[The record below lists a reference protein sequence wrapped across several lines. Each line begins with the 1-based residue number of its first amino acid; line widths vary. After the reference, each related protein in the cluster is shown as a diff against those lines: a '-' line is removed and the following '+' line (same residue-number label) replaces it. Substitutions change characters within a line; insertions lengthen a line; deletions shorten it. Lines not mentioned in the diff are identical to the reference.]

1 MGSLPCGSSP
11 EGVPP
16 PAAAVCMPRPRRRSL
31 LSGLTALA
39 LLFHSLSS
47 LNVDFRSPL
56 CASVFSTPLLSVVS
70 VSRDPK
76 ISASSPAAPSALTWP
91 VSFLGVEASL
101 NLHPSVSDYVIAA
114 VRDRLMVEHDQLL
127 PKKVAL
133 PVCDSLSGPV
143 CPHLSA
149 PRIVRLGPPRGSPQF
164 PDSAGSPENPDF
176 VAAPSTSP
184 PGEASPQNPDFYYA
198 YVHRFPVR
206 LSASSSPSSPSPL
219 PRTLSASP
227 GSDTAQKSD
236 ALPLPGA
243 ASSVASSLSSLTAS
257 FLSFVSS
264 LFFEESSASAVAA
277 PDRLDETHAARAP
290 PPLAPAS
297 SAVVD
302 WRFSFIARE
311 RPEFYSRAPK
321 HHPERV
327 YSTRGAFLENAVGD
341 VSSSSTV
348 SEAIASAIGQ
358 IGLGRKALDDIW
370 LTAPLGLFPPHH
382 ALSSRSHAS
391 NILAHSSSSDSELG
405 GSSAFPY
412 SARDP
417 QRFVCF
423 TKKRRRHDQSACAL
437 ASEFPELPASLVP
450 TVEPFPRSWIAT
462 SHLLTFDKST
472 APFAQPFLESDFD
485 AGLPTDAET
494 RWEGLWEVLPV
505 SFEEESSSSH
515 ALPTGGRPP
524 RAASPDWRDVGGS
537 PATIPSSPPRF
548 YGRGDPTLLQ
558 EGGSA
563 TPQTELIPHGSISSP
578 PSPYSSSSVP
588 LPRRRR
594 PPQAFSTVAVLSSGE
609 GMFEHGTSF
618 VVSSIWAKAVRNASE
633 SLALRR
639 LLPRVAFVVSGVHEG
654 KEVFSAQI
662 PLAFLASRTDLTLP
676 LAEGASPPP
685 DEPEELAFV
694 NLLDFLPFSET
705 PWTRVD
711 SLKFRYVLR
720 PPTVSLSER
729 PSDKGLP
736 ATRAHASPSSPAG
749 NLEPLLASTVSQLA
763 YKVGIGGLVVHVA
776 QRSSGMR
783 TVYYVDRRSP
793 DGVALLRLFEAK
805 HAEPREKTESK
816 GDRVGKEENPT
827 AESTEQGQ
835 FDSRSLLFGDN
846 GGETAVRGVGEDGGG
861 ATADGEAGGREGE
874 RRNLAGNAGR
884 EVTFPARTERNK
896 LTREKI
902 KRAIRNVVLDVLRN
916 AVDPKVYRRVLS
928 AMPPLSP
935 QTPRKLQPL
944 KTLAAKLPFAVA
956 TGEDEEEAEDGLLY
970 AAVLRTHG
978 DGSGEFL
985 WQQAGDSSA
994 GAAALADEVRRQSR
1008 EARERNAELHTDK
1021 EEGRNG
1027 ESEQPQTEKEKEE
1040 KGEKEK
1046 TKERAVKEKTK
1057 ERVEKKMSEKEKD
1070 FRLFK
1075 VGGDSGKVVLT
1086 AGLNSSVGT
1095 TGGSN
1100 RRLPLAKYDN
1110 LNSSLVDLRLPAR
1123 SVGVYI
1129 QEVPVEAPLLS
1140 FNEADGLDL
1149 VLWRRVGFDTEGKYR
1164 DAAANI
1170 RSTLFADVKSAVS
1183 QVLESLGGKSKQAS
1197 RAAPDSHSKT
1207 PPKPKKGGKDGAKER
1222 KTNSGEARET
1232 GSKAEGGQG
1241 ETMPTGSA
1249 NGVIDTILSLYA
1261 SLNKGITKLEQTAA
1275 HASPPPASAS
1285 SAPAPNSDKK
1295 RGEEQDRVPR
1305 DSAPPAVPAAKPG
1318 SPSLS
1323 PAGSTAAHAN
1333 ASVVGQPQTQAASA
1347 RQGSGISP
1355 STSGPER
1362 GLAALLDLLSP
1373 VAGDLRSEGSAP
1385 SQVSSTPAAGTNAA
1399 AAAHRDPR
1407 PRSPDVPV
1415 PLTPVHSGQ
1424 ASADGTFREVY
1435 SFSLSDL
1442 FNKATKPKS
1451 SETSQKDD
1459 RGTTNEDALTEKE
1472 KEGSTSGKGANE
1484 QPFAMGFVLGPDN
1497 QLHPLGLGHNGSS
1510 LLGGVGAADEF
1521 RDMLQSVLRDVNIP
1535 EMAANLAK
1543 HFGGAQ
1549 APRELSVGQ
1558 AAQVLASHLENRE
1571 GISEQTAGLGKFA
1584 AMLASQ
1590 MEAAGSSSDPSKD
1603 ANKGGKKD
1611 ANKVPSTST
1620 KSPQASLSAIN
1631 RVAQQ
1636 LASELLSEPP
1646 RDLKQDRPKAEERR
1660 KPEKRAMSEG
1670 KGKKDGVSA
1679 SSPGEAFAFSGAF
1692 SPGQTPGP
1700 GPDVSQIQAVFQ
1712 AFLGNGDARSNTLA
1726 DLLTQAPAEGSRE
1739 GAESA
1744 NGRSG
1749 NFQFAHLAQDVL
1761 GRVADPGGPP
1771 LLDFLNGGSL
1781 NLSDLFGQ
1789 LGRANKTDEAKR
1801 KSKSH
1806 PKYRSAK
1813 QKRHKI
1819 RETAEEHDE

>member
-1 MGSLPCGSSP
+1 MESFPCGSSP

-16 PAAAVCMPRPRRRSL
+16 PATTVCMRRPRRRSL

-39 LLFHSLSS
+39 LLFQSLSS
-47 LNVDFRSPL
+47 LDVAFRSPL
-56 CASVFSTPLLSVVS
+56 CASVFSTPSLSIVS
-70 VSRDPK
+70 VSRDLK
-76 ISASSPAAPSALTWP
+76 ISASSPTARSALSWP
-91 VSFLGVEASL
+91 FSFLGVEASL

-114 VRDRLMVEHDQLL
+114 VRDRLMVDHDQLL
-127 PKKVAL
+127 PKRVAL

-149 PRIVRLGPPRGSPQF
+149 PRVVRLSPPLGSPQL
-164 PDSAGSPENPDF
+164 PDSAGSSGDSVF

-184 PGEASPQNPDFYYA
+184 AGEASPQNPDFYYA
-198 YVHRFPVR
+198 YVHRFPVL
-206 LSASSSPSSPSPL
+206 LSASSPSFPSPL
-219 PRTLSASP
+219 PPRPLSASP
-227 GSDTAQKSD
+227 GSDTAPKND
-236 ALPLPGA
+236 ALPRPGA

-264 LFFEESSASAVAA
+264 LFSEESSASAAAAA
-277 PDRLDETHAARAP
+277 PEPLDETHAARAP
-290 PPLAPAS
+290 VEPA

-311 RPEFYSRAPK
+311 RPEFSSRASK

-370 LTAPLGLFPPHH
+370 LTAPLGSFPPER

-391 NILAHSSSSDSELG
+391 NILAHSSSSGRLSHVRDAELG
-405 GSSAFPY
+405 GRFAFPD

-423 TKKRRRHDQSACAL
+423 TKKRGRHDHSACAL

-462 SHLLTFDKST
+462 SHLLTFEKST

-505 SFEEESSSSH
+505 SFEEESSSSQAH
-515 ALPTGGRPP
+515 PPGGQPP

-558 EGGSA
+558 EGGSSTA
-563 TPQTELIPHGSISSP
+563 RTDAIPHGSFSSP
-578 PSPYSSSSVP
+578 PSPSLSSSLP

-594 PPQAFSTVAVLSSGE
+594 PPQAFSTVAVLSTGE

-618 VVSSIWAKAVRNASE
+618 VVSSIWAKALRNGSE

-639 LLPRVAFVVSGVHEG
+639 LLPRVAFVVSGLHEG

-662 PLAFLASRTDLTLP
+662 PLAFLASRTDLALP

-685 DEPEELAFV
+685 AESEELAFV

-711 SLKFRYVLR
+711 SLKFRYVLK
-720 PPTVSLSER
+720 PPTVSVSER
-729 PSDKGLP
+729 PSDRGLP
-736 ATRAHASPSSPAG
+736 APRAHTSPSSPAG
-749 NLEPLLASTVSQLA
+749 SLEPLLASTVSQLA
-763 YKVGIGGLVVHVA
+763 YKVGIGGLVLHVA

-793 DGVALLRLFEAK
+793 EGVALLRVFEEK
-805 HAEPREKTESK
+805 EKPHAEPSGNRESR
-816 GDRVGKEENPT
+816 GGRVGKEENST

-835 FDSRSLLFGDN
+835 VDSSSLLLGDS
-846 GGETAVRGVGEDGGG
+846 GGETALRGVGEDGGG
-861 ATADGEAGGREGE
+861 ATVGGEAGGRKGE
-874 RRNLAGNAGR
+874 RINLAGNAER
-884 EVTFPARTERNK
+884 EVNFPARTARNK

-935 QTPRKLQPL
+935 QVSRKLEPL
-944 KTLAAKLPFAVA
+944 KTLAARLPFALG
-956 TGEDEEEAEDGLLY
+956 TGEDEDEAEDGLLY

-985 WQQAGDSSA
+985 WHQVGDSSS
-994 GAAALADEVRRQSR
+994 GAAALADEARRQSR
-1008 EARERNAELHTDK
+1008 EARERNAELQTDK

-1027 ESEQPQTEKEKEE
+1027 ESEQPQTEKEKAE
-1040 KGEKEK
+1040 KM
-1046 TKERAVKEKTK
+1046 T
-1057 ERVEKKMSEKEKD
+1057 SEKEKD
-1070 FRLFK
+1070 VRLFR

-1110 LNSSLVDLRLPAR
+1110 LNNSLVDLRLPAR

-1164 DAAANI
+1164 DAAANV
-1170 RSTLFADVKSAVS
+1170 RGSLFADVKNAVS
-1183 QVLESLGGKSKQAS
+1183 QVLESLGGKSKQAP

-1207 PPKPKKGGKDGAKER
+1207 PLKPEKGDKGSEKES
-1222 KTNSGEARET
+1222 KTDSGEARET
-1232 GSKAEGGQG
+1232 ESQAEGGQG
-1241 ETMPTGSA
+1241 ETMSPGSV

-1261 SLNKGITKLEQTAA
+1261 SLNEGITELEQTAA
-1275 HASPPPASAS
+1275 LASLPPASAS
-1285 SAPAPNSDKK
+1285 SAPALNSEEK
-1295 RGEEQDRVPR
+1295 REEDEDRVPR
-1305 DSAPPAVPAAKPG
+1305 DSVPPAVSEAKAG
-1318 SPSLS
+1318 SPPLS
-1323 PAGSTAAHAN
+1323 PAGSTTTHAN
-1333 ASVVGQPQTQAASA
+1333 ASVVRQPQTQAASA
-1347 RQGSGISP
+1347 RQGSGIAP

-1362 GLAALLDLLSP
+1362 GLASLLDLLSP
-1373 VAGDLRSEGSAP
+1373 LEGDLRAEGSAP
-1385 SQVSSTPAAGTNAA
+1385 SQIPSTPAAGANAA
-1399 AAAHRDPR
+1399 AAAHRHPR

-1415 PLTPVHSGQ
+1415 PLTRGHSEQ
-1424 ASADGTFREVY
+1424 AGADGTFPEVY

-1442 FNKATKPKS
+1442 LNKATKPKS

-1459 RGTTNEDALTEKE
+1459 KGTTKEDALTEKE
-1472 KEGSTSGKGANE
+1472 KEKKEGSTSGKGAKE

-1497 QLHPLGLGHNGSS
+1497 QLRPLNLGQDGSS
-1510 LLGGVGAADEF
+1510 LLGGVGATNEF
-1521 RDMLQSVLRDVNIP
+1521 REMLQSVLRDVNIP
-1535 EMAANLAK
+1535 EMAANLAQQ
-1543 HFGGAQ
+1543 FGGAQ
-1549 APRELSVGQ
+1549 APRELSIAQ

-1584 AMLASQ
+1584 AMFASQ

-1603 ANKGGKKD
+1603 ADKDGKEA

-1620 KSPQASLSAIN
+1620 KSPQVSLSAIS

-1636 LASELLSEPP
+1636 LASELLSKPP
-1646 RDLKQDRPKAEERR
+1646 RDLKQDRPKAEGRR
-1660 KPEKRAMSEG
+1660 KSEERAMSQE
-1670 KGKKDGVSA
+1670 KSKKDGVSA

-1700 GPDVSQIQAVFQ
+1700 GSDVSQIQAVFQ

-1726 DLLTQAPAEGSRE
+1726 DLLTQAPAQGSQD

-1744 NGRSG
+1744 ENGRSG

-1761 GRVADPGGPP
+1761 GRVAEPGGPP

-1789 LGRANKTDEAKR
+1789 LGRANETDEAKR

-1819 RETAEEHDE
+1819 RETGEEHDE